1 MASMRAYKLH
11 GLFNNKIFNTCPS
24 ISYSQMHTAHGEP
37 VVHQSVDEERER
49 QAKTGFS
56 EQSVKLMNR
65 IEHVEINE
73 SL

>member
-24 ISYSQMHTAHGEP
+24 ISYPQMHTAHGEP

-49 QAKTGFS
+49 QAKIGFS
-56 EQSVKLMNR
+56 E
-65 IEHVEINE
+65 
-73 SL
+73 